1 MFRRSYFRPLYSTY
15 DIRLSQVLSNTNLP
29 VDRRWQA
36 WPRVKGRNW
45 VGRNKEGGLQS
56 AVVRETSGAGRT
68 SRHEQLTPTAHQA
81 TSANL
86 QWDLWCRA
94 GIVPS
99 LSDTPCVSDCEI
111 RMSSGSP
118 YHRKPCPAIESREH
132 LKTEDAVV
140 ADRRVPAFTLYSCE
154 KCLRTCISQFGVR
167 RLVAAF
173 RSLE

>member
-1 MFRRSYFRPLYSTY
+1 M
-15 DIRLSQVLSNTNLP
+15 
-29 VDRRWQA
+29 
-36 WPRVKGRNW
+36 
-45 VGRNKEGGLQS
+45 QS

-94 GIVPS
+94 GLVPS

-140 ADRRVPAFTLYSCE
+140 SDRRVPAFTLYSCE

-167 RLVAAF
+167 RLVTCRRFSFARIARHKQKRRQVRQVSALQSRCIRHDF
-173 RSLE
+173 EVKTNL